1 MRFLMKKSAFYPA
14 LTAIATLVLAAPAAH
29 AYDGQIDFTGSL
41 VGTTCTI
48 NGGTPSFTVP
58 MPPVSTT
65 SLATAGSWAG
75 RTPFSINLTDCDPDT
90 GNVSVYFEPGAT
102 VNPNTGRLIVD
113 SGAGAATNVEIG
125 LLNSDLTT
133 ITAGAANQNS
143 QVVSINSGSATLN
156 YYSQY
161 VSLGGATAGMANSR
175 VQYTLT
181 YQ

>member
-1 MRFLMKKSAFYPA
+1 MEITMKKASLFPA
-14 LTAIATLVLAAPAAH
+14 LTAIAGLMLVAPVAN

-48 NGGTPSFTVP
+48 NGGAPNFVVP

-75 RTPFSINLTDCDPDT
+75 RTPFAINLTDCDPDT

-102 VNPNTGRLIVD
+102 VNPITGRLIVD
-113 SGAGAATNVEIG
+113 DTSRNVEIG
-125 LLNSDLTT
+125 LLNSDLTK
-133 ITAGAANQNS
+133 IAAGAATQNS
-143 QVVSINSGSATLN
+143 QVVSIDSGSATLN

-161 VSLGGATAGMANSR
+161 ESLGGATAGAANSR

-181 YQ
+181 YE